1 MDAHD
6 TVTVEEGDRYPLG
19 PPRFSRCS
27 LMVKHV
33 VWDHELKVRFF
44 LPRPI
49 YIPVVK
55 WIITKLCESLVQGS
69 NPCRGT
75 KYNGDYGVMVAP
87 DSVKVAARDRYPLVT
102 PNYCSPALG
111 VRHALSINTITGE

>member
-6 TVTVEEGDRYPLG
+6 TVTVEEGDRYPLR

-44 LPRPI
+44 LPRPVLFHDSTAVVQLTVNQLVPGS
-49 YIPVVK
+49 IP
-55 WIITKLCESLVQGS
+55 G
-69 NPCRGT
+69 RG
-75 KYNGDYGVMVAP
+75 
-87 DSVKVAARDRYPLVT
+87 ARV
-102 PNYCSPALG
+102 G
-111 VRHALSINTITGE
+111 VRNYISSW

>member
-1 MDAHD
+1 
-6 TVTVEEGDRYPLG
+6 
-19 PPRFSRCS
+19 
-27 LMVKHV
+27 MVKHV

-44 LPRPI
+44 LSRPV

-55 WIITKLCESLVQGS
+55 WIITKLYESLVQGS
-69 NPCRGT
+69 SPCRGT

-111 VRHALSINTITGE
+111 VRHALIKRGDRSDWLEREGSKPSGSTKII